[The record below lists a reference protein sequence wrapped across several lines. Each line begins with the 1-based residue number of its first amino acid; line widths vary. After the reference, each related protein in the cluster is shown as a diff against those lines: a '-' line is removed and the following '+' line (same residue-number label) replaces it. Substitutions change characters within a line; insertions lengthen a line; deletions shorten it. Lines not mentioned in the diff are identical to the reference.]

1 MIAFIARRLIISFF
15 VLLAATMVIYGLTA
29 LAGDPLADLRELP
42 GPDRARK
49 IADRTERMNLDV
61 PLPLRYLTWL
71 GHLFRGDLGVN
82 RDGQDVAVLLGDALS
97 ATLQLVVAATVLAV
111 VIGVIVG
118 IVSALRQY
126 SAFDYSVTF
135 AAFVCFSLPLFWVAV
150 MLKQYIAIEFNDWL
164 RDPVISPTV
173 IGVAA
178 LIAGLIWAALIV
190 GERRVRLAAFGA
202 GAAATAVTLTLLSV
216 TRWFADPG
224 IGLIALAALAGGTAI
239 GVTMLISGLRYRGP
253 LYAAL
258 AAAGIGVIL
267 SVVLD
272 PVLADPGWLEI
283 FGLAVVTV
291 AVCVGIGYGLGGLL
305 PRPAVIASVL
315 TGLITG
321 GLIFVDRML
330 RGFAAYSDRVR
341 GRPISTIGSS
351 TPNFKGD
358 FWQTNLDV
366 AGHLLLPTMAL
377 ILISLATY
385 TRYSRSSMLEVM
397 NLDYVR
403 TARAKGLPERTVVTK
418 HAFRN
423 GMIPITTLMAVDF
436 AGVIGGAIVTENVFG
451 WQGMGSLFLRGLY
464 QVDPAPVMAFFIV
477 SGTAIVL
484 FNMLADIVYAYL
496 DPRIRL
502 S

>member
-1 MIAFIARRLIISFF
+1 MIAFIARRLVTSFF
-15 VLLAATMVIYGLTA
+15 VLLAATMVIFGLTSI
-29 LAGDPLADLRELP
+29 AGDPLADLRELP
-42 GPDRARK
+42 GPDRERRM
-49 IADRTERMNLDV
+49 ADRIERMNLDSPV
-61 PLPLRYLTWL
+61 WLRYLSWL
-71 GHLFRGDLGVN
+71 GDLFRGSLGVN
-82 RDGQDVAVLLGDALS
+82 RDGQDVAVLLRDALS

-118 IVSALRQY
+118 IISALRQY
-126 SAFDYSVTF
+126 SAFDYGVTL

-164 RDPVISPTV
+164 RDPVIPPLV
-173 IGVAA
+173 IGVLA
-178 LIAGLIWAALIV
+178 LAAGLIWAAIAI
-190 GERRVRLAAFGA
+190 GDRRTKLAAFGA
-202 GAAATAVTLTLLSV
+202 GAAVTVVTLTLLSA

-224 IGLIALAALAGGTAI
+224 IGVVGLAVLAGGTAI
-239 GVTMLISGLRYRGP
+239 GLTVLISGLQYRGP

-258 AAAGIGVIL
+258 AAAGLGVLL
-267 SVVLD
+267 SEILD
-272 PVLADPGWLEI
+272 PVLADPSWTEM
-283 FGLAVVTV
+283 FGLALVTV
-291 AVCVGIGYGLGGLL
+291 AVCAALGYGLGGLL
-305 PRPAVIASVL
+305 RHQAITGAVA
-315 TGLITG
+315 TGLVTG
-321 GLIFVDRML
+321 GLIFLDRML
-330 RGFAAYSDRVR
+330 QAFAAYSDRVR
-341 GRPISTIGSS
+341 GRPISTIGSR
-351 TPNFKGD
+351 TPNFTGD
-358 FWQTNLDV
+358 FWETNLDA

-403 TARAKGLPERTVVTK
+403 TARAKGLPERTVITK

-436 AGVIGGAIVTENVFG
+436 ASVIGGAIVTENVFG
-451 WQGMGSLFLRGLY
+451 WQGMGNLFIEGLQ

-477 SGTAIVL
+477 SGTAIVV

>member
-1 MIAFIARRLIISFF
+1 MIAFISRRLITSFF

-29 LAGDPLADLRELP
+29 LAGDPLEDLRELP
-42 GPDRARK
+42 GPDRERRM
-49 IADRTERMNLDV
+49 ADRIDRMNLDV
-61 PLPLRYLTWL
+61 ALPLRYLAWL
-71 GHLFRGDLGVN
+71 GNLFRGDLGVN
-82 RDGQDVAVLLGDALS
+82 RDGQDVSVLLGAALS

-111 VIGVIVG
+111 VIGVLVG

-164 RDPVISPTV
+164 RDPVIPPTV
-173 IGVAA
+173 IGSAA
-178 LIAGLIWAALIV
+178 LIGGLAWAALAV
-190 GERRVRLAAFGA
+190 GDRRLRLAAFGA
-202 GAAATAVTLTLLSV
+202 GAAVTAVTLALLSA

-224 IGLIALAALAGGTAI
+224 IGLFALAVLAGGTAV
-239 GVTMLISGLRYRGP
+239 GLTVLISGLQYRGP

-258 AAAGIGVIL
+258 AAAGIGVLL
-267 SVVLD
+267 SEVLD
-272 PVLADPGWLEI
+272 PVLADPGWLGI
-283 FGLAVVTV
+283 FGLALVTV
-291 AVCVGIGYGLGGLL
+291 AVCAGLGYSLGGLL
-305 PRPAVIASVL
+305 RRQAITAAVL
-315 TGLITG
+315 TGLVTG
-321 GLIFVDRML
+321 GLIFLDRML
-330 RGFAAYSDRVR
+330 RGFATYSERVR
-341 GRPISTIGSS
+341 GRPISTIGSR
-351 TPNFKGD
+351 TPNFTGD
-358 FWQTNLDV
+358 FWQTNLDA

-403 TARAKGLPERTVVTK
+403 TARAKGLPERTVITK

-423 GMIPITTLMAVDF
+423 GMIPITTLMAFDF

-451 WQGMGSLFLRGLY
+451 WQGMGSLFLQGLQ

-477 SGTAIVL
+477 SGTAIVV

>member
-1 MIAFIARRLIISFF
+1 MIAFIARRLVTSFF
-15 VLLAATMVIYGLTA
+15 VLLAATMVIFGLTSI
-29 LAGDPLADLRELP
+29 AGDPLADLRELP
-42 GPDRARK
+42 GPDRERRM
-49 IADRTERMNLDV
+49 ADRIERMNLDSPV
-61 PLPLRYLTWL
+61 WVRYLSWL
-71 GHLFRGDLGVN
+71 GNLFRGSLGVN
-82 RDGQDVAVLLGDALS
+82 RDGQDVGVLLREALS

-118 IVSALRQY
+118 IISALRQY
-126 SAFDYSVTF
+126 STFDYGVTL

-164 RDPVISPTV
+164 RDPVIPPLI
-173 IGVAA
+173 IGVLAVA
-178 LIAGLIWAALIV
+178 AGLIWAAIAI
-190 GERRVRLAAFGA
+190 GDRRTKLTAFGA
-202 GAAATAVTLTLLSV
+202 GTAVTVVTLTLLSA

-224 IGLIALAALAGGTAI
+224 IGVVGLAVLAGGTAI
-239 GVTMLISGLRYRGP
+239 GLTVLISGLQYRGP

-258 AAAGIGVIL
+258 AAAGIGVLL
-267 SVVLD
+267 SEILD
-272 PVLADPGWLEI
+272 PVLADPSWTEM
-283 FGLAVVTV
+283 FALALVTA
-291 AVCVGIGYGLGGLL
+291 AVCAGLGYGLGGLL
-305 PRPAVIASVL
+305 RRQAITGAVA
-315 TGLITG
+315 TGLVTG
-321 GLIFVDRML
+321 GLIFLDRML
-330 RGFAAYSDRVR
+330 QSFAAYSDRVR
-341 GRPISTIGSS
+341 GRPISTIGSR
-351 TPNFKGD
+351 TPNFTGD
-358 FWQTNLDV
+358 FWETNLDA

-403 TARAKGLPERTVVTK
+403 TARAKGLPERTVITK

-436 AGVIGGAIVTENVFG
+436 ASVIGGAIVTENVFG
-451 WQGMGSLFLRGLY
+451 WQGMGNLFIEGLQ

-477 SGTAIVL
+477 SGTAIVV